1 MLMGP
6 QNLPEQL
13 RIVRN
18 RIAAAIQ
25 AAMRNVDSVTLLAV
39 SKAQPANKVRTVAQ
53 LGVRDFGESYVQ
65 EALDKIEALSD
76 LSLTWHFIGRLQ
88 ANKTRLVAASFD
100 WVHGVDRLKIAERL
114 SEQRPFHAPPLNV
127 CLQVNI
133 AGEASKGG
141 VEPAELPALA
151 AAVAALPRL
160 KLRGLM
166 CIPPDEE
173 DPSRQ
178 RAWFASMRRTLESLN
193 AAGAKLD
200 TLSMGMSGDFES
212 AILEGAT
219 IVRVGTAVFGPRTGA
234 MPGPGTTPGSGATA
248 AAHT

>member
-6 QNLPEQL
+6 QNSWLEV

-18 RIAAAIQ
+18 RINSAAQ
-25 AAMRNVDSVTLLAV
+25 VAMRDVDSVTLLAV
-39 SKAQPANKVRTVAQ
+39 SKGQPANSVRAVAAE
-53 LGVRDFGESYVQ
+53 GIRDIGESYLQ
-65 EALDKIEALSD
+65 EALEKIEELRD
-76 LSLTWHFIGRLQ
+76 LALTWHFIGRLQ
-88 ANKTRLVAASFD
+88 ANKTRVIAASFD

-141 VEPAELPALA
+141 VTPAELPALA
-151 AAVAALPRL
+151 AAVAVLPRL

-166 CIPPDEE
+166 CIPPDED
-173 DPSRQ
+173 DPARQ
-178 RAWFASMRRTLESLN
+178 RMWFAAMRRALEELN
-193 AAGAKLD
+193 ASGASLD
-200 TLSMGMSGDFES
+200 TLSMGMSRDFEA

-219 IVRVGTAVFGPRTGA
+219 LVRVGTALFGERPRRTD
-234 MPGPGTTPGSGATA
+234 A
-248 AAHT
+248 APPQ

>member
-6 QNLPEQL
+6 QNSSLEV

-18 RIAAAIQ
+18 RINSAAV

-39 SKAQPANKVRTVAQ
+39 SKGQPANSVRAVAAE
-53 LGVRDFGESYVQ
+53 GIRDIGESYLQ
-65 EALDKIEALSD
+65 EALEKIEQLRD
-76 LSLTWHFIGRLQ
+76 LALTWHFIGRLQ
-88 ANKTRLVAASFD
+88 ANKTRVIAATFD

-141 VEPAELPALA
+141 VMPAELPALA
-151 AAVAALPRL
+151 AAVAVLPRL

-166 CIPPDEE
+166 CIPPDED
-173 DPSRQ
+173 DPARQ
-178 RAWFASMRRTLESLN
+178 RMWFAAMRRALEELN
-193 AAGAKLD
+193 ASGASLD
-200 TLSMGMSGDFES
+200 TLSMGMSGDFEA

-219 IVRVGTAVFGPRTGA
+219 LVRIGTALFGERPRRTD
-234 MPGPGTTPGSGATA
+234 A
-248 AAHT
+248 APPQ